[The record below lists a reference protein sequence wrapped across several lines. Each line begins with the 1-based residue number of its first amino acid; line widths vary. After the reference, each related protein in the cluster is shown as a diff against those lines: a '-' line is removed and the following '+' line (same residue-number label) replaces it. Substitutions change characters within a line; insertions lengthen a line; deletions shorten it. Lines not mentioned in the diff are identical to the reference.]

1 MVEWGKHQAGVK
13 QEMLLWLEE
22 HRLLVREALQGVL
35 EHIRVME
42 ISSEVFARE
51 VEPAGL
57 LPMEITLAHHRNN
70 SMHGGSGHGS
80 DGDITSPRGGVQKPF
95 ADSAILGGQEQWQ
108 LQILKW
114 YISRHTAMPYMC

>member
-1 MVEWGKHQAGVK
+1 MWLAVVRWGQYQASVK
-13 QEMLLWLEE
+13 QEMLLWTEE
-22 HRLLVREALQGVL
+22 QRLQVREALQGVL

-57 LPMEITLAHHRNN
+57 LPMEVTLARHH
-70 SMHGGSGHGS
+70 SGSVNGS
-80 DGDITSPRGGVQKPF
+80 DGDITSPRGGLQEPF
-95 ADSAILGGQEQWQ
+95 ADSVILGGQVQWQ

-114 YISRHTAMPYMC
+114 